1 MLNLR
6 TRCALWSLL
15 ALGMAV
21 AAQAQN
27 PAPSWRLG
35 VKTFSAKPNGVKIA
49 EVEPNSPAAEVGLKP
64 GWIILT
70 LGGKLVN
77 KPSEAQD
84 AVFAAGDQIDV
95 IYQDETGGF
104 FQITAPL
111 ASVTYIQFVDGQNV
125 KKEKLAPKGGKP
137 TPKPVPEPRKR

>member
-6 TRCALWSLL
+6 TRCALGSLL

-21 AAQAQN
+21 AAQAQD

-35 VKTFSAKPNGVKIA
+35 VKPCSANANGVKIA

-77 KPSEAQD
+77 KPSEAHD
-84 AVFAAGDQIDV
+84 AVFAAGDEIDV
-95 IYQDETGGF
+95 VYQDEAGGF

-111 ASVTYIQFVDGQNV
+111 ASVTYTQFMDG
-125 KKEKLAPKGGKP
+125 KK
-137 TPKPVPEPRKR
+137 V

>member
-6 TRCALWSLL
+6 TRCALGSLL
-15 ALGMAV
+15 ALGMAL
-21 AAQAQN
+21 AAQAQA

-35 VKTFSAKPNGVKIA
+35 VTTFSAKPNGVKIA
-49 EVEPNSPAAEVGLKP
+49 EVAPNSPAAEVGLKP

-84 AVFAAGDQIDV
+84 AVYAAGDDIDV
-95 IYQDETGGF
+95 VYQDEAGGF
-104 FQITAPL
+104 FQIKAPL
-111 ASVTYIQFVDGQNV
+111 ASVTFIQFMDGKNV
-125 KKEKLAPKGGKP
+125 QKEKLAPKGGKP
-137 TPKPVPEPRKR
+137 TPKRVPDPRKK